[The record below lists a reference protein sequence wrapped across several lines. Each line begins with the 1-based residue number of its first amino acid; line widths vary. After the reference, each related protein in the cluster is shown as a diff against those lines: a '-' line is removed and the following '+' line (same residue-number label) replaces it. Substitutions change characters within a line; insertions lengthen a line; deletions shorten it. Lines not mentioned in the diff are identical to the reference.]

1 MENNIYYMMSCRK
14 LLTFDATYLI
24 PFFQFYLILKK
35 SSMYVCLHFFKNFY
49 NYLLFCL
56 DQSGYMTRHETQTT
70 NRFLNESLTQSNGGH
85 AMNGVIIFFPKKFFS
100 FSPYI

>member
-1 MENNIYYMMSCRK
+1 MFVYIY
-14 LLTFDATYLI
+14 L
-24 PFFQFYLILKK
+24 
-35 SSMYVCLHFFKNFY
+35 KNFY

-85 AMNGVIIFFPKKFFS
+85 AMNGVIIFFPKKVFFS
-100 FSPYI
+100 FSPFSLYILISF